1 MTRDE
6 AIAIAKHQLEYVN
19 VSDAYIAAHIDVL
32 VALGLLK
39 LDEPKMPERIFIE
52 AMRDYGYGIA
62 RELLDRIEGGYGI
75 TAARELLD
83 RIEGAGLKLVEKDK

>member
-52 AMRDYGYGIA
+52 AMRDYGYGI
-62 RELLDRIEGGYGI
+62 

>member
-39 LDEPKMPERIFIE
+39 LDEPKMPERIFIK
-52 AMRDYGYGIA
+52 AMRDY
-62 RELLDRIEGGYGI
+62 GYGI
-75 TAARELLD
+75 TAARELFD
-83 RIEGAGLKLVEKDK
+83 RIDFAGLKLVEKDK